1 MSKALIMNNKL
12 KALAIAIQPVGLAAV
27 ITASCL
33 SGHQSFALDTLK
45 PNYSFN
51 GFSTLSAIYSD
62 EDQADFVSSWLLQPN
77 GAGHTSQWHAGVD
90 TKLGGQVNAQ
100 FNERLS
106 AVLQVVVER
115 QEDNAWAPAIEWANI
130 RYRLNDNVSL
140 RLGRTV
146 LATFMVSDTRLVG
159 YANPWIRGPQEL
171 YQIVPITNID
181 GVDVIY
187 TRDFG
192 DWRNTLQMTFG
203 QTNQDLI
210 SDGELRARN
219 SFLLSNSLEYD
230 YATFRLAYLT
240 AHLDLDTP
248 ESNALINAYNYLS
261 DTLALTSGL
270 EEAAAQA
277 STIPGRY
284 ALIDAPIEVYSAG
297 LRLEPNN
304 WLFIAEWA
312 LVTEANALSKAE
324 AWYATLGYRLDS
336 VTPYLT
342 LAEVNGD
349 TPREPGVSTSGM
361 PLPLATTTNAMNTG
375 LNQFLS
381 GASHAQKSITLGIR
395 WDFIS
400 NAALKLQYQH
410 IDFDEK
416 SAGRLANVQ
425 PNFEPGNRVNTFSAA
440 IDFVF

>member
-1 MSKALIMNNKL
+1 MAMGNKL
-12 KALAIAIQPVGLAAV
+12 KSLALAIQPASLAAF
-27 ITASCL
+27 ITAASL
-33 SGHQSFALDTLK
+33 SSHPAFALDTFT
-45 PNYSFN
+45 PSYSFY
-51 GFSTLSAIYSD
+51 GFGTLGVVYSD

-77 GAGHTSQWHAGVD
+77 GAGHTHQWHAGVD
-90 TKLGGQVNAQ
+90 SKLGGQVNVQ
-100 FNERLS
+100 VNEHLS

-115 QEDNAWAPAIEWANI
+115 QEDNAWTPAIEWANI
-130 RYRLNDNVSL
+130 RYRLNDNVSI

-192 DWRNTLQMTFG
+192 DWRNTLQVTFG

-210 SDGELRARN
+210 TDGELRARN

-248 ESNALINAYNYLS
+248 ESNALVNAYNTLS
-261 DTLALTSGL
+261 DTLALIPGL

-277 STIPGRY
+277 SVMPGRY
-284 ALIDAPIEVYSAG
+284 ALNDAPIEVYSAG
-297 LRLEPNN
+297 LRLEPEN
-304 WLFIAEWA
+304 WLFMAEWA

-324 AWYATLGYRLDS
+324 AWYTTLGYRFTS

-349 TPREPGVSTSGM
+349 TPQEPGVSTSG
-361 PLPLATTTNAMNTG
+361 LPPSLATTVSTMNSG
-375 LNQFLS
+375 LHQFLS

-410 IDFDEK
+410 VDLDEK

-425 PNFEPGNRVNTFSAA
+425 PHFEPGNRMNTFSAA